1 MVPAWAL
8 SEPSRFSPLVFLP
21 WGLHTQIFCPALS
34 PHSVGRNGASHGS
47 QLPFIVGGFFIL
59 VFFFFNSN
67 PFNVPAF
74 PPREGAW
81 LFVSCFLPYRERVAK
96 ERLRIKRLIFFQ
108 RALNVS
114 DVTEALSYF
123 CYPSHAGRW
132 EETQAQ
138 LQLPLSVFL
147 VASLRAPQPHPSS
160 APSSGSAP
168 CLWALCVLS
177 LCLGIAVAKWGKRHQ
192 AVGVMLLMYE

>member
-114 DVTEALSYF
+114 DVTEALSVIF
-123 CYPSHAGRW
+123 VTQAMLVAGRKPKPSYSSRCPCFW
-132 EETQAQ
+132 LRPSEPHSPIPAV
-138 LQLPLSVFL
+138 LPAL
-147 VASLRAPQPHPSS
+147 VLLHACGRCVSFPCASASLWQNGGRGTKP
-160 APSSGSAP
+160 
-168 CLWALCVLS
+168 LV
-177 LCLGIAVAKWGKRHQ
+177 
-192 AVGVMLLMYE
+192 